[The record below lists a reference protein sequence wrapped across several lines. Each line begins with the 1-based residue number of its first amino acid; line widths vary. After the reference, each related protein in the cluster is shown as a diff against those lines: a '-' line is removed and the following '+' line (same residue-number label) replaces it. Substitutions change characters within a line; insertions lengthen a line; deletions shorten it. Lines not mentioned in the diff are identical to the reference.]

1 MDAVVG
7 SIVVATITGILTLI
21 GVIVSNMSSNKTIEK
36 QLEISQAVTNE
47 KLDSLNKEVAK
58 HNHFAERI
66 PVIETN
72 MQYHEKRISLLEK
85 YIKEG

>member
-36 QLEISQAVTNE
+36 QLEISQAVTN
-47 KLDSLNKEVAK
+47 DN
-58 HNHFAERI
+58 
-66 PVIETN
+66 TW
-72 MQYHEKRISLLEK
+72 KRIT
-85 YIKEG
+85 EGCYYLCQP